1 MYVNGELVGEKKLL
15 SHLDRIVLGHANT
28 FKLIIPGQKVTED
41 LRQSVTL
48 GKKYGQYL
56 DDRLNDDSPEAN
68 STKLFLQEL

>member
-48 GKKYGQYL
+48 GKKYGEYL
-56 DDRLNDDSPEAN
+56 DDRLNVDSPEAK